1 MSDQDT
7 NYLILCTTT
16 LDVWCTIGVYYRSVE
31 KHLHHIIGACDIF
44 MDKIEEKNRNNLFLM
59 DNTANPAPL
68 GLCAFGMTT
77 ILLSLHNAGITGM
90 TSPIVAMALFYG
102 GLAQLI
108 VGIMEWKKN
117 NTFGMVTFG
126 SFGLFWI
133 SFASILVLPTL
144 GLATAPTAVDLS
156 AFLAVW
162 GILIFG
168 LFICSLRMHRL
179 LQVTL
184 AAVVVLVVLLV
195 TANLTGSHMIHT
207 LAGVTGIVA
216 GALALYMGIGAV
228 VNEIYGSRVL
238 PV

>member
-1 MSDQDT
+1 M
-7 NYLILCTTT
+7 
-16 LDVWCTIGVYYRSVE
+16 E
-31 KHLHHIIGACDIF
+31 P
-44 MDKIEEKNRNNLFLM
+44 IEEKSRNNLFLI

-77 ILLSLHNAGITGM
+77 ILLSIHNAGVTALS
-90 TSPIVAMALFYG
+90 SPIVAMAVFYG

-108 VGIMEWKKN
+108 VGLMEWKKN

-133 SFASILVLPTL
+133 SFAAILVMPAL
-144 GLATAPTAVDLS
+144 GLAAAPTTLDLA

-162 GILIFG
+162 GVLIVG
-168 LFICSLRMHRL
+168 LFICSLRMHRI

-184 AAVVVLVVLLV
+184 AAVVLLVVLLV
-195 TANLTGSHMIHT
+195 AANLSGIHVVHT
-207 LAGVTGIVA
+207 LAGIMGIIA
-216 GALALYMGIGAV
+216 GGLALYMGIGAV
-228 VNEIYGSRVL
+228 INEIYGSRVV

>member
-1 MSDQDT
+1 M
-7 NYLILCTTT
+7 
-16 LDVWCTIGVYYRSVE
+16 E
-31 KHLHHIIGACDIF
+31 P
-44 MDKIEEKNRNNLFLM
+44 IEEKSRNNLFLI

-77 ILLSLHNAGITGM
+77 ILLSIHNAGVTALS
-90 TSPIVAMALFYG
+90 SPIVAMAVFYG

-108 VGIMEWKKN
+108 VGLMEWKKN

-133 SFASILVLPTL
+133 SFAAILVMPAL
-144 GLATAPTAVDLS
+144 GIAAAPTTLDLA
-156 AFLAVW
+156 AFLSVW
-162 GILIFG
+162 GVLIIG

-184 AAVVVLVVLLV
+184 AAVVLLVVLLV
-195 TANLTGSHMIHT
+195 AANLSGIHMVHT
-207 LAGVTGIVA
+207 LAGIMGIIA
-216 GALALYMGIGAV
+216 GGLALYMGIGTV
-228 VNEIYGSRVL
+228 INEIYGSRVV

>member
-1 MSDQDT
+1 MDQ
-7 NYLILCTTT
+7 
-16 LDVWCTIGVYYRSVE
+16 
-31 KHLHHIIGACDIF
+31 
-44 MDKIEEKNRNNLFLM
+44 IEEKSRNNLFLI

-77 ILLSLHNAGITGM
+77 ILLSIHNAGITGLS
-90 TSPIVAMALFYG
+90 SPIIAMAFFYG
-102 GLAQLI
+102 GLAQVI

-133 SFASILVLPTL
+133 SFGSILILPVL
-144 GLATAPTAVDLS
+144 GLTAAPTGVDLA
-156 AFLAVW
+156 AFLSVW
-162 GILIFG
+162 GLLIVG
-168 LFICSLRMHRL
+168 LFICSLKMHRL

-184 AAVVVLVVLLV
+184 AAVVLLVVFLV
-195 TANLTGSHMIHT
+195 AANLTGNHLIHT

-216 GALALYMGIGAV
+216 GALALYMGVAAV
-228 VNEIYGSRVL
+228 INEIHGRRVL

>member
-1 MSDQDT
+1 MEQ
-7 NYLILCTTT
+7 
-16 LDVWCTIGVYYRSVE
+16 
-31 KHLHHIIGACDIF
+31 
-44 MDKIEEKNRNNLFLM
+44 IEEKSRNNLFLI

-77 ILLSLHNAGITGM
+77 ILLSIHNAGITGL
-90 TSPIVAMALFYG
+90 TSPIVAMAFFYG

-108 VGIMEWKKN
+108 VGLMEWKKN

-133 SFASILVLPTL
+133 SFGAILVLPVT
-144 GLATAPTAVDLS
+144 GLAKAATPVDLA
-156 AFLAVW
+156 AFLTVW
-162 GILIFG
+162 GILIVG
-168 LFICSLRMHRL
+168 LFVCSLRMHRL

-184 AAVVVLVVLLV
+184 AAVVLLVVLLIA
-195 TANLTGSHMIHT
+195 ANLTGSHMVHSV
-207 LAGVTGIVA
+207 AGITGIIA